1 MAIKKIFFILFVA
14 VAAFCHTSCDLDDGI
29 SFNFV
34 PLQIVSVEV
43 PDSFDLN
50 RTHEIRVT
58 YLRPNGCTSFQGFDI
73 SNPDTTVRNVV
84 VIGAVRAVE
93 ACTQETAEVE
103 VSFNFV
109 ALFSD
114 TYLFR
119 FWTGEDADGE
129 SQYLEVEVPVNTTP
143 IN

>member
-1 MAIKKIFFILFVA
+1 MAVKKIFFILFIA
-14 VAAFCHTSCDLDDGI
+14 LATLLFTSCDIDDGV

-43 PDSFDLN
+43 PESFDLN
-50 RTHEIRVT
+50 RTHQIRVT

-84 VIGAVRAVE
+84 VIGAVRADE
-93 ACTQETAEVE
+93 ACSQETAEVE
-103 VSFNFV
+103 VSFDFI
-109 ALFSD
+109 ALFTD

-119 FWTGEDADGE
+119 FWTGEDTDGE
-129 SQYLEVEVPVNTTP
+129 SQYLEVEVPVNATP